1 MAVPQEP
8 LLNGNENTT
17 QTRQNSSPKA
27 TRTRQLNGSPTQPQ
41 DEGYYLRVSIT
52 TLDKNRRDP
61 VFKFKAITNLPRYRN
76 SSYPLVERSY
86 IEFERLYNALTYS
99 NPECIVPALPFSSSS
114 YQATEDDERRVKH
127 SMQQWVNRVA
137 INPVLC
143 HDEELRSFIETDF
156 AFIPATKP
164 RKRTSSFRL
173 KFSSDIRDEDKAL
186 THAKSVAH
194 SLEGHFLDTA
204 KASQKLAGYR
214 KGLATF
220 NTDLGTKSIAM
231 GTIEKH
237 PPLSNG
243 LRKFGKTLQI
253 ISERQKLQAIS
264 EAAALGDFFSYY
276 AINSHVVKETL
287 ANRLRIISEHDDA
300 VKTTISKRR
309 YIERLKSSTNIKS
322 DKVTEALEDL
332 EYAKSYE
339 QNLDARVKRVTKNLH
354 NELKIYEKNRAQDF
368 FNAVKE
374 YVKKQI
380 LFEKQQLKEWEN
392 LRPDIKAITKRNMHI
407 YAFEDEKLDAKAI
420 AERLSS
426 TYM

>member
-8 LLNGNENTT
+8 VLNGNENTT
-17 QTRQNSSPKA
+17 QTYQFSSPKA
-27 TRTRQLNGSPTQPQ
+27 ARTKQQLKNDSSTQSQ
-41 DEGYYLRVSIT
+41 DGDYLHISIT
-52 TLDKNRRDP
+52 TLDRNRRDP
-61 VFKFKAITNLPRYRN
+61 VFKFKAITNLPRYKN
-76 SSYPLVERSY
+76 SSYPLIERSHA
-86 IEFERLYNALTYS
+86 EFERLFNTLTYS

-114 YQATEDDERRVKH
+114 YQATEDDERRIKH

-137 INPVLC
+137 MNPVLC

-164 RKRTSSFRL
+164 RKRTSSFKL
-173 KFSSDIRDEDKAL
+173 KFTPDIRDEDKAL
-186 THAKSVAH
+186 VHAKSTAH
-194 SLEGHFLDTA
+194 ILEGHFLNIA
-204 KASQKLAGYR
+204 KTIQKLAGYR
-214 KGLATF
+214 KGLAAF
-220 NTDLGTKSIAM
+220 NYDLGTKSIAM
-231 GTIEKH
+231 GTVENH

-264 EAAALGDFFSYY
+264 EAATLGDFFSYY
-276 AINSHVVKETL
+276 AINSHVVQETL

-322 DKVTEALEDL
+322 DKVNEALEDL
-332 EYAKSYE
+332 DYATSYE
-339 QNLDARVKRVTKNLH
+339 QNLDARVKNVTKNLH
-354 NELKIYEKNRAQDF
+354 TELKIYEENRAQDF
-368 FNAVKE
+368 FSAVKE

-380 LFEKQQLKEWEN
+380 LFEKQQLNEWEN

-407 YAFEDEKLDAKAI
+407 YAFGDEKLDAKSV
-420 AERLSS
+420 AEKLNN
-426 TYM
+426 